1 MLEKYPSLGI
11 CVLVQ
16 FLPLSYSQGVCTW
29 WLLHCTKRTDRK
41 DLRDTFWR
49 CHISVALKY
58 CDKWWLSVQC
68 NFCVFWQHA
77 IAMKHTTFIMQV
89 LSCSWITAQNY
100 HINLHCCFSA
110 SKCEDTNSFAVYTMF
125 RLCPARKYPRNPAA
139 KWLQQMAPPWT
150 GQVHKMGQKI
160 G

>member
-41 DLRDTFWR
+41 DLRRR

-68 NFCVFWQHA
+68 NFCVFWQHT

-89 LSCSWITAQNY
+89 LPIHES
-100 HINLHCCFSA
+100 LHKIIILICNVVFQLVNVRTQILLQCIQCIDYALLENTLRILLQSGY
-110 SKCEDTNSFAVYTMF
+110 SKWHHSGRGMSTRT
-125 RLCPARKYPRNPAA
+125 R
-139 KWLQQMAPPWT
+139 
-150 GQVHKMGQKI
+150 MGQKI